1 MVIIPFMLI
10 TYTCRE
16 KKNLRNLLYGILTV
30 VLFCMSIQIY
40 PSWSDTLLMMFYNS
54 DWLFITVLPFI
65 SLYNGERGPATKWSK
80 YFFYIFYPAHLW
92 LITCIAYLVHKQMK
106 NWTMMNWLQQED
118 WKKKAEDKYGKILLK
133 QDSQL
138 LQPNVK
144 DIEKAQFG
152 YEVSQSAQQLY
163 FRF

>member
-1 MVIIPFMLI
+1 
-10 TYTCRE
+10 
-16 KKNLRNLLYGILTV
+16 
-30 VLFCMSIQIY
+30 
-40 PSWSDTLLMMFYNS
+40 MMFYNS

-118 WKKKAEDKYGKILLK
+118 WKKKAEDKYGKILSK
-133 QDSQL
+133 QDKQL
-138 LQPNVK
+138 LQPSVK
-144 DIEKAQFG
+144 R
-152 YEVSQSAQQLY
+152 Y
-163 FRF
+163 

>member
-40 PSWSDTLLMMFYNS
+40 PSWSDTLLMIYNS

-118 WKKKAEDKYGKILLK
+118 WKKKAEDKYGKILSK
-133 QDSQL
+133 QDKQL
-138 LQPNVK
+138 LQPSVK
-144 DIEKAQFG
+144 R
-152 YEVSQSAQQLY
+152 Y
-163 FRF
+163 